1 MPVNH
6 RPSDDG
12 SWHHQLGTSLFPAS
26 PSRYHL
32 YIGAFCP
39 YAHRADLARSL
50 KGLQPFLPV
59 SIVKPYTEGP
69 GGWQFPATDSEHPG
83 STPDHLYHSEF
94 LSELYF
100 RSDPDYKGKYTVP
113 MLWDKETEQVVN
125 NESQDIMRMLFSA
138 FNDLLP
144 ADKTKQRELDFYPP
158 DLRPQIDELSS
169 WMSPDLAAG
178 VYKAGYAPTSSAYA
192 EAAKTVFAALER
204 FEHHLAQHP
213 DYLYLLSPTRIT
225 EADLKLYTTLIRF
238 NPAFHPKFDDGVGKV
253 GEKAPRV
260 GRWLRHLFWKVEG
273 VRETTDFR
281 AMRESYSK
289 DGGDGRVED
298 VETFVEP
305 WTEEDERWRLERAVV

>member
-6 RPSDDG
+6 PPSDDG

-39 YAHRADLARSL
+39 YGHRADLARSL

-59 SIVKPYTEGP
+59 S
-69 GGWQFPATDSEHPG
+69 

-94 LSELYF
+94 LSQLYF

-125 NESQDIMRMLFSA
+125 NESQDMMRMLSSA

-144 ADKTKQRELDFYPP
+144 ADNTKQRELDFCPP

-169 WMSPDLAAG
+169 WMSPDLATS
-178 VYKAGYAPTSSAYA
+178 VYKASHAPTSSAYA
-192 EAAKTVFAALER
+192 EAAKTVFTALER

-213 DYLYLLSPTRIT
+213 DYVYLLSPTRIT

-238 NPAFHPKFDDGVGKV
+238 NPAFHPQFDDGMGKV
-253 GEKAPRV
+253 AEKAPRV

-273 VRETTDFR
+273 VRETTDLR
-281 AMRESYSK
+281 AMR
-289 DGGDGRVED
+289 
-298 VETFVEP
+298 
-305 WTEEDERWRLERAVV
+305 